1 MCRFVEHTVSKTV
14 HTKKLKNINDM
25 NKIINKIFPILTLA
39 FALSLTACLTDSAY
53 DNNQIGINPG
63 NNKFVEV
70 HLTSSD
76 GSNSISTAYDH
87 FNRDTTVV
95 QFIPVNL
102 TEVSTNDVTVTFQLE
117 DAKDSIMAG
126 FISAGNAIPDPTKFT
141 VQNAGNKV
149 VIKAGTHTGY
159 ISVKF
164 NPANLGGFFIFG
176 VKLTAVSDPK
186 YAISNLATGYVKFGI
201 KNQYDGNYLCKGY
214 RIRPGNPTEPIAD
227 NTIEAFNTVNATTL
241 LKSGF
246 GDYFSYNIQIE
257 VTTNTITVGG
267 VTCFKVNAT
276 PVNGATVV
284 GDMFTTFT
292 GDPLTPPAIPTNPT
306 EINYYNPVTKTFVL
320 NCYYV
325 SGAGNRIMYEVDTLQ

>member
-1 MCRFVEHTVSKTV
+1 
-14 HTKKLKNINDM
+14 M

-126 FISAGNAIPDPTKFT
+126 FISAGNAIPDPTKFV

-164 NPANLGGFFIFG
+164 NPSNLGGFFIFG

-246 GDYFSYNIQIE
+246 GDYFSYSIQIE

-292 GDPLTPPAIPTNPT
+292 GDPLTPPTPPANPT

-320 NCYYV
+320 NCYYK
-325 SGAGNRIMYEVDTLQ
+325 SGAGNRIMYEVDQLQ